1 MEELVQSY
9 LSFLASMSRSVEEL
23 GALADRQLEAAKTD
37 DLQTL
42 NELMNQEQALALTFR
57 GLEQTRDR
65 LLSQLGM
72 EGLSLSQTPSRV
84 PAQWRKPVEEAV
96 AVLQGSYQTYRQK
109 SKKARAFLEQNMRE
123 VDAMVA
129 QMGGPPPEMGPGYGK
144 PAQSGPPPSMKT
156 DFRA

>member
-84 PAQWRKPVEEAV
+84 PAQWRRPVEEAV

-109 SKKARAFLEQNMRE
+109 S
-123 VDAMVA
+123 
-129 QMGGPPPEMGPGYGK
+129 
-144 PAQSGPPPSMKT
+144 
-156 DFRA
+156 